1 MGTSPV
7 VLVTGGAG
15 YIGSHACKALSHAGF
30 TPVVYDS
37 LSLGHRDFVK
47 WGPLVEGDTRDK
59 AALVRAMK
67 EHKVDA
73 VMHFA
78 ALSSVGESV
87 SKPLDYYDVNLSGT
101 QTILAAMK
109 ECGVGFIIM
118 SSTAA
123 VYGTPDAVPIPE
135 TAQPKPE
142 NPYGRSKLLAE
153 MVMRDCEKAY
163 GLNWMALRYFNAC
176 GASPAGDIGESHDP
190 ETHLIPLALAA
201 AAGDSKALSIFGNDW
216 PTPDGTCI
224 RDYIHVTDLAAAHVK
239 ALEYLMREKISGP
252 INLGIGQ
259 GYSVLEIINAIKDVT
274 KRDVPYQMAARR
286 AGDVSALVADASKA
300 AKVLDFK
307 PEHSSLEHII
317 QTAWDW
323 YNRRPNR

>member
-1 MGTSPV
+1 MSKSPV

-15 YIGSHACKALSHAGF
+15 YIGSHACKALADAGF
-30 TPVVYDS
+30 TPVVYDN
-37 LSLGHRDFVK
+37 LTLGHRNFVK
-47 WGPLVEGDTRDK
+47 WGSLVEGDTRDK
-59 AALVRAMK
+59 AALVAAMK
-67 EHKVDA
+67 EHKVEA

-87 SKPLDYYDVNLSGT
+87 AKPLDYYDVNLHGT

-109 ECGVGFIIM
+109 ECGVEFIIL

-123 VYGTPDAVPIPE
+123 VYGTPENVPIPE

-142 NPYGRSKLLAE
+142 NPYGRSKLAAE

-163 GLNWMALRYFNAC
+163 GLNWIALRYFNAC

-201 AAGDSKALSIFGNDW
+201 AAGDSAALSIFGDDW

-239 ALEYLMREKISGP
+239 ALEYLMREKVSGP

-259 GYSVLEIINAIKDVT
+259 GYSVLEILNAIKDVT
-274 KRDVPYQMAARR
+274 KRDVPAKMSARR
-286 AGDVSALVADASKA
+286 PGDVSALVADSSKA
-300 AKVLDFK
+300 REMLGFK
-307 PEHSSLEHII
+307 PENSSLEHII

-323 YNRRPNR
+323 YNRRHNQ

>member
-1 MGTSPV
+1 MNAQSV
-7 VLVTGGAG
+7 ILVTGGAG
-15 YIGSHACKALSHAGF
+15 YIGSHACKALAHAGF

-37 LSLGHRDFVK
+37 LSLGHREFVK
-47 WGPLVEGDTRDK
+47 WGPLVEGDMRDR
-59 AALVRAMK
+59 ASLVAAMK
-67 EHKVDA
+67 QYKPVG

-87 SKPLDYYDVNLSGT
+87 GKPLDYYDVNLTGT
-101 QTILAAMK
+101 QTILSAMK
-109 ECGVGFIIM
+109 ECGVEFIIL

-123 VYGTPDAVPIPE
+123 VYGTPASVPISENTP
-135 TAQPKPE
+135 TMPE

-176 GASPAGDIGESHDP
+176 GASPAGDIGESHNP

-201 AAGDSKALSIFGNDW
+201 AAGDAPALSIFGNDW

-224 RDYIHVTDLAAAHVK
+224 RDYIHVTDLADAHVK
-239 ALEYLMREKISGP
+239 ALQYLMKEKVSGP
-252 INLGIGQ
+252 VNLGIGK
-259 GYSVLEIINAIKDVT
+259 GYSVLEIIEAIKTVT
-274 KRDVPYQMAARR
+274 KREVPAKMAPRR
-286 AGDVSALVADASKA
+286 AGDVSTLVADASRA
-300 AKVLDFK
+300 RDILGFK

-323 YNRRPNR
+323 YNRRPNQ

>member
-15 YIGSHACKALSHAGF
+15 YIGSHACKALSQAGF

-37 LSLGHRDFVK
+37 LTLGHHDFVK
-47 WGPLVEGDTRDK
+47 WGPLIEGDTRDK
-59 AALVRAMK
+59 AKLVGAMK
-67 EHKVDA
+67 AHKVDA

-109 ECGVGFIIM
+109 ECGVGYIIM

-123 VYGTPDAVPIPE
+123 VYGTPETVPIPE

-163 GLNWMALRYFNAC
+163 GLNWIALRYFNAC

-201 AAGDSKALSIFGNDW
+201 AAGDSAALSIFGNDW

-252 INLGIGQ
+252 INLGIGK
-259 GYSVLEIINAIKDVT
+259 GYSVLEIINAIKSVT
-274 KRDVPYQMAARR
+274 KRNVPAKMGERR
-286 AGDVSALVADASKA
+286 PGDVSALVADASKA
-300 AKVLDFK
+300 AEILDFK

-323 YNRRPNR
+323 YNRRPNQ